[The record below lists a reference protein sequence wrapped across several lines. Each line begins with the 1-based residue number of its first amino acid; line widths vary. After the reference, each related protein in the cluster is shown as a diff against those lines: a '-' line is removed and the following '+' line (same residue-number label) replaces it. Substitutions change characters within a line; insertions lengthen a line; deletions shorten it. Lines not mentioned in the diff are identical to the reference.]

1 MATTTWAA
9 FQEFASRLEPTETQK
24 QDAATKKDGVR
35 DCLNAKLWVETAF
48 LTGSYARQTMI
59 RPPSDID
66 LFVVLDYSKHGQD
79 YYQSYNGEQTVLE
92 RFHNILKEGYPYTPI
107 RKDHP
112 AVHLDFSTYGFD
124 VIPAFNR
131 NGGGFVIPN
140 PVGSGW
146 ISTNPPK
153 HGERTTSMNKSTGGY
168 FVPLVKMFKSW
179 NRSHYDKL
187 TGFHL
192 EMMLADAW
200 PTAWNSS
207 SYAVQPITYAS
218 YADAAAALFA
228 PLSSKL
234 QYTMQDPAGLGG
246 AIDSY
251 LSWDDRTRTRQRL
264 DSAAQD
270 AQIALRHA
278 GRGDHYSSINKWRDI
293 FGDPFPAYG

>member
-1 MATTTWAA
+1 MATTVRGA
-9 FQEFASRLEPTETQK
+9 FEEFAVRLEPTEAQK
-24 QDAATKKDGVR
+24 KDAATKQIGVR
-35 DCLNAKLWVETAF
+35 DCLNAKLWVANTF

-79 YYQSYNGEQTVLE
+79 YYHGYNGEQNALE
-92 RFHNILKEGYPYTPI
+92 RFHSILKECYPYTPI

-131 NGGGFVIPN
+131 TGGGYVIPN
-140 PVGSGW
+140 PAGAGW
-146 ISTNPPK
+146 ISTNPQK
-153 HGERTTSMNKSTGGY
+153 HADRTTAMNKATGGY
-168 FVPLVKMFKSW
+168 SVPLVKMLKAW
-179 NRSHYDKL
+179 NRLHYEKL

-200 PTAWNSS
+200 PTSWSS
-207 SYAVQPITYAS
+207 ISYSTQPVAYS
-218 YADAAAALFA
+218 SFSDAAAALFPA
-228 PLSSKL
+228 LSSKL
-234 QYTMQDPAGLGG
+234 QYSMQDPAGVGDS
-246 AIDSY
+246 IDGY

-264 DSAAQD
+264 DSAAQE
-270 AQIALRHA
+270 AHIALRHA
-278 GRGDHYSSINKWRDI
+278 ARGDHYSAITKWRDI